1 MALIKSAKDI
11 MKFKYDEIGAHRH
24 LMNEI
29 KYEEIVENVVKHKC
43 PGMFLCTVA
52 TTCYEE
58 ERRRAICLN
67 CWMKTMKERNI
78 EVLYNEEE

>member
-1 MALIKSAKDI
+1 MSIS
-11 MKFKYDEIGAHRH
+11 
-24 LMNEI
+24 
-29 KYEEIVENVVKHKC
+29 VVVQ
-43 PGMFLCTVA
+43 PVTGMFWCTVA

-58 ERRRAICLN
+58 NERRDICLS

>member
-1 MALIKSAKDI
+1 MSALDV
-11 MKFKYDEIGAHRH
+11 
-24 LMNEI
+24 MNEI
-29 KYEEIVENVVKHKC
+29 NYEEIVENVIKHRC

-58 ERRRAICLN
+58 DERKAICLD
-67 CWMKTMKERNI
+67 CWLKTMKERNI